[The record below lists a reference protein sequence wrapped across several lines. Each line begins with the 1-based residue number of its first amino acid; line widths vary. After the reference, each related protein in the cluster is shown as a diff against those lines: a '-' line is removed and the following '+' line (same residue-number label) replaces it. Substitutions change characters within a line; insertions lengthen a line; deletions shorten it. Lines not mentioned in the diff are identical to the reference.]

1 MKHCIESLTGNA
13 LIWASA
19 TSKGWEVT
27 NSESLR
33 RIRIEG
39 GEEVE
44 DILMPGDLYPDTVAE
59 ISALRDKHGD
69 EIDIPTA
76 WS

>member
-1 MKHCIESLTGNA
+1 MKHRIENLKGNA
-13 LIWASA
+13 LVWASA
-19 TSKGWEVT
+19 TSKGWETT

-44 DILMPGDLYPDTVAE
+44 DLLMPGDLYPDTIAE
-59 ISALRDKHGD
+59 ISTLRDKHGD
-69 EIDIPTA
+69 EIDIPAA